1 MNNKIILGLTGP
13 TGAGKSSLTD
23 VAVNYGFKVIDCD
36 KIARIAVEKNSVG
49 LKALIKAFGEEIL
62 NLDGSLNRKELAD
75 KAFSSKENTELLNKT
90 LLPFV
95 VKLVYSKLEGVKKAV
110 LDAPTLFE
118 SGINEICTKTIAVL
132 ADKDIRLSRIIKR
145 DNISKEAALL
155 RINAGK
161 NDEFYKIKSDFIIY
175 NNGESNTY
183 IKEFEQIIRSF

>member
-49 LKALIKAFGEEIL
+49 LKALIKVFGEEIL